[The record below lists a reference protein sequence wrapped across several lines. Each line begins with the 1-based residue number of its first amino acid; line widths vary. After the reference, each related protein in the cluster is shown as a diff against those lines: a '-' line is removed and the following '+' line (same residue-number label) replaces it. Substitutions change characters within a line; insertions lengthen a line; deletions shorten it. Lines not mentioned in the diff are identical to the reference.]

1 MLKWKCAAVAAA
13 FVCAL
18 VTAASAAEPV
28 ASWTGFYVGAEGGW
42 AHARAAQTNTVS
54 NVSDGYY
61 GQSGGIVGGTFGYN
75 WQFSNWIVGLETD
88 LAWSGIK
95 GEETIC
101 GKAHNQICPTEL
113 RTFGTARGRVGYLA
127 LPNTM
132 IFAAGG
138 LAYGEIKAY
147 KEDVAVT
154 GGDDWRAGWT
164 IGGGFETMFAPT
176 GRSRSNISMR
186 RSTGRRRPTPLLPP
200 RRRSPQSSATSRWCA
215 QASTGI
221 SKPDF
226 R

>member
-1 MLKWKCAAVAAA
+1 MLKWKGAAVAAA

-164 IGGGFETMFAPT
+164 IGGGFETMFAPHWSVKVEYLYAT
-176 GRSRSNISMR
+176 FDGTATTYTI
-186 RSTGRRRPTPLLPP
+186 TATTTPIAAVE
-200 RRRSPQSSATSRWCA
+200 RDVQMVRA
-215 QASTGI
+215 GI
-221 SKPDF
+221 NWHF
-226 R
+226 

>member
-1 MLKWKCAAVAAA
+1 MLKWKGAAVAAA

-18 VTAASAAEPV
+18 VTGASAAEPV

-164 IGGGFETMFAPT
+164 IGGGFETMFAPHWSVKVEYLYAT
-176 GRSRSNISMR
+176 FDGTATTYTI
-186 RSTGRRRPTPLLPP
+186 TATTTPIAAVE
-200 RRRSPQSSATSRWCA
+200 RDVQMVRA
-215 QASTGI
+215 GI
-221 SKPDF
+221 NWHF
-226 R
+226 

>member
-127 LPNTM
+127 LPSTM

-147 KEDVAVT
+147 KEVVALT

-164 IGGGFETMFAPT
+164 IGGGFETMFAPHWSVKVEYLYAT
-176 GRSRSNISMR
+176 FDGTATTYTI
-186 RSTGRRRPTPLLPP
+186 TATTTPIAAVE
-200 RRRSPQSSATSRWCA
+200 RDVQMVRA
-215 QASTGI
+215 GI
-221 SKPDF
+221 NWHF
-226 R
+226 